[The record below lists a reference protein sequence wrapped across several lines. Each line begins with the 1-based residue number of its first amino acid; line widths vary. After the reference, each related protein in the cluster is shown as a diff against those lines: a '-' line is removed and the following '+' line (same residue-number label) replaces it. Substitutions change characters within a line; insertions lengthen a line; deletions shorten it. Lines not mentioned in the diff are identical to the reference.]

1 MKIPI
6 YHVDAFTKKRFGGN
20 PAAVCP
26 LNEWLNDQ
34 LMQDIAMENNLS
46 ETAFLVKHG
55 VEYYIRWFTP
65 TVEVELCG
73 HATLASAHIIFNHLS
88 FPGDEVTFH
97 SKSGVL
103 KVYKEKN
110 DQLTLNFPKYMP
122 NPVKNP
128 PACIKEGLKF
138 EHAEIFKGPFDY
150 MVVLESQ
157 RAVEE
162 LAPDFK
168 ALAKAESRGIV
179 VTAPGDESD
188 FVSRC
193 FFPQSGI
200 DEDPVTGSAH
210 TMMTPYWAE
219 VLGKTKLTAYQL
231 SRRKGYMECELV
243 KDRVYM
249 SGHAI
254 TFMKGEIEL

>member
-1 MKIPI
+1 
-6 YHVDAFTKKRFGGN
+6 VD
-20 PAAVCP
+20 
-26 LNEWLNDQ
+26 
-34 LMQDIAMENNLS
+34 
-46 ETAFLVKHG
+46 
-55 VEYYIRWFTP
+55 
-65 TVEVELCG
+65 LCG
-73 HATLASAHIIFNHLS
+73 HATLASAHVLFNHLA
-88 FPGDEVTFH
+88 FPGNEIIFH

-110 DQLTLNFPKYMP
+110 GQLTLNFPKYLP
-122 NPVKNP
+122 QAIKDA
-128 PACIKEGLKF
+128 PACIRD
-138 EHAEIFKGPFDY
+138 KGPFDY
-150 MVVLESQ
+150 MVVLETQ
-157 RAVEE
+157 REVEQ
-162 LAPDFK
+162 LTPDFK
-168 ALAKAESRGIV
+168 LLSKAESRGIV
-179 VTAPGDESD
+179 VTARGDQSD

-210 TMMTPYWAE
+210 TMLAPYWSE

-231 SRRKGYMECELV
+231 SPRKGYMECEIV